1 MSENN
6 RRWTPPAVHSNYHE
20 LLQTL
25 QARAAAANIDESQVQ
40 VVHRRWRALGKLAAA
55 GRLK

>member
-1 MSENN
+1 MSNKT
-6 RRWTPPAVHSNYHE
+6 WTPPAIHTTYHE

-25 QARAAAANIDESQVQ
+25 QARANAANISQDQ
-40 VVHRRWRALGKLAAA
+40 VETVHRRWRSLGKLAAA